1 MRTRLGID
9 EAGRG
14 CVLGPL
20 VFGALLVDEAREH
33 ELRTLG
39 ARDSKKLSRK
49 RREALRDPLA
59 AASLGWT
66 TVEISP
72 AAIDAGNLARLG
84 EDAIVALVERFTPTV
99 VVLDAPVPPRGIP
112 AFVARLRA
120 RGLTAEIVAE
130 NRADDTHPCCSA
142 ASVFAKTVRDGR
154 LAELEERAGVPRDG
168 VQAVAEGQGV
178 DRPRSWRPPPGPHR
192 ADRRAPRARPHRAP
206 RRRPGV
212 AGPRG
217 RRRVRAPGGTRIEQR
232 GGGPGRERPAARQ
245 SSSQSLTLVWSISQ
259 SGISP

>member
-154 LAELEERAGVPRDG
+154 LAELEERAGVPLGSGYPSDP
-168 VQAVAEGQGV
+168 VTQAWLRAVYAETGGFPDFVRTRWETVRRLVGGEPQG
-178 DRPRSWRPPPGPHR
+178 R
-192 ADRRAPRARPHRAP
+192 
-206 RRRPGV
+206 
-212 AGPRG
+212 
-217 RRRVRAPGGTRIEQR
+217 
-232 GGGPGRERPAARQ
+232 
-245 SSSQSLTLVWSISQ
+245 LF
-259 SGISP
+259 